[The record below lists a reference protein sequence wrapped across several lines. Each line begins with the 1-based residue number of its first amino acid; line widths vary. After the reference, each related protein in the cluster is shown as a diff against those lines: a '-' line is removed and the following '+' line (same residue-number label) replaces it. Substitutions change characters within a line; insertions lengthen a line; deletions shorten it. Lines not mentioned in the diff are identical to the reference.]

1 MSQAAFISVRDKFGR
16 EADITVPGLEVLA
29 SER

>member
-1 MSQAAFISVRDKFGR
+1 MSQAAFISVRDKLGR
-16 EADITVPGLEVLA
+16 DVDITVPGLEVLA